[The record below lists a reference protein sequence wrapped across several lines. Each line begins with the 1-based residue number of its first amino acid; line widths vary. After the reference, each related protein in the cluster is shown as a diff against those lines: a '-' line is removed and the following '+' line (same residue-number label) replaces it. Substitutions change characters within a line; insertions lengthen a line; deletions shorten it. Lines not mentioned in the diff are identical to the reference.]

1 MKVHWTAKW
10 IAIPYNSRAV
20 VIQGILSELPEGDVV
35 QLFQLLEEDLKL
47 DVDEGV
53 AVESQPLP
61 EVKQL
66 LLTYADAFAAKVNY
80 PPPRSCTYTI
90 PLIPGAKPVSIHPY
104 HYAPALKDK
113 IERQVKEM
121 LQIGLIQ
128 HNNSSFSSPVLLVKK
143 KDNSYRFCVD
153 YHHLNAITIKG
164 QFPIPI
170 IYELLDELGQAS
182 WFSTLDLCAGF
193 HQIPMEESYCFKT
206 AFQTHVGHYEF
217 RVMSFGLT
225 RDPNSFQK
233 AMNSSLAPLLRKCAL
248 VFFDD
253 ILVYST
259 SYEEH
264 IAHLDQVLSLLQ
276 QHEWKV
282 KLVKCSF
289 AQRQISYLG
298 YVISD
303 QGVSTCPGK
312 VKAVAEWPIP
322 QSVMDLRSLLGLPG
336 YYRKFVK

>member
-10 IAIPYNSRAV
+10 IAIPYNSRTV

-35 QLFQLLEEDLKL
+35 QLFQLSEEDLKL

-80 PPPRSCTYTI
+80 PPPRSCTDTI
-90 PLIPGAKPVSIHPY
+90 PLIPGAKPVSIHHY
-104 HYAPALKDK
+104 RYAPALKDK

-121 LQIGLIQ
+121 LQIDLIQ

-153 YHHLNAITIKG
+153 YRHLNAITIKG

-170 IYELLDELGQAS
+170 IYELLNELGQAS

-193 HQIPMEESYCFKT
+193 HQIPMEESDCFKT

-225 RDPNSFQK
+225 RAPHSF
-233 AMNSSLAPLLRKCAL
+233 
-248 VFFDD
+248 
-253 ILVYST
+253 
-259 SYEEH
+259 
-264 IAHLDQVLSLLQ
+264 
-276 QHEWKV
+276 
-282 KLVKCSF
+282 
-289 AQRQISYLG
+289 
-298 YVISD
+298 
-303 QGVSTCPGK
+303 
-312 VKAVAEWPIP
+312 
-322 QSVMDLRSLLGLPG
+322 
-336 YYRKFVK
+336 